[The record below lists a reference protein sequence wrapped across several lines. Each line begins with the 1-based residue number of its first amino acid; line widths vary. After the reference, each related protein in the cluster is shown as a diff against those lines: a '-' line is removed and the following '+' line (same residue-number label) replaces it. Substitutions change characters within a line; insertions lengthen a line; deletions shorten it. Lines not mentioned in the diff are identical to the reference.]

1 VPRKSDAKERLLD
14 AAMDLICENSYSCT
28 SVDAICEKAGAKK
41 GSFYYFFESK
51 SELAVKAL
59 EADWLGRKPWFDE
72 VFSASVPPLDRIRG
86 FFDHIYKAQVKRHG
100 EGGPVLGC
108 PYFTLGCEIST
119 QDRAICE
126 EVHKI
131 LQRHEK
137 YFESTI
143 RDADAQGLIAAP
155 DPKGKARMLL
165 SFFQGSVTNARIQ
178 NDPEVLRGVTE
189 GAMSILGA
197 KPAVRAKR

>member
-1 VPRKSDAKERLLD
+1 
-14 AAMDLICENSYSCT
+14 MGLICENSYSST

-72 VFSASVPPLDRIRG
+72 VFSVSVPPLERIRE

-100 EGGPVLGC
+100 AGGAVLGC

-126 EVHKI
+126 EVRKI
-131 LQRHEK
+131 LQRHER
-137 YFESTI
+137 YFESAI
-143 RDADAQGLIAAP
+143 REAHAEGLIVAP
-155 DPKGKARMLL
+155 DPKGKAKMLL

-178 NDPEVLRGVTE
+178 NDPEVLREVAE
-189 GAMSILGA
+189 GAMSILGG
-197 KPAVRAKR
+197 KPSARARR

>member
-1 VPRKSDAKERLLD
+1 MNA
-14 AAMDLICENSYSCT
+14 
-28 SVDAICEKAGAKK
+28 
-41 GSFYYFFESK
+41 FYYFFESK

-59 EADWLGRKPWFDE
+59 AADWLRKKPWFDE

-86 FFDHIYKAQVKRHG
+86 FFECIYKAQLKRHD
-100 EGGPVLGC
+100 EGGAVLGC

-137 YFESTI
+137 YFESAI
-143 RDADAQGLIAAP
+143 REAHAQGLIVAP
-155 DPKGKARMLL
+155 DAKARAKMLL

-178 NDPEVLRGVTE
+178 NDPKVLR
-189 GAMSILGA
+189 AMSAGAISLLGA
-197 KPAVRAKR
+197 KRLARARR